1 MEPIRYG
8 IIGTG
13 TTVGIARNHILGLN
27 QCRDIKL
34 SAIYDIDEK
43 QAQRTYEECG
53 LTDTVICK
61 SWEEL
66 LEHSDAIGICLPNSL
81 HVEYAVRG
89 LQAGK
94 HVLIEKPVSTDAES
108 LKELLD
114 EEKKHAEQ
122 VAMVCFNYRE
132 FPIYQQIRKILDAG
146 DMGQIY
152 RFHLQLGG
160 NRIANKQ
167 VGLEWRMDRR
177 TSGPGAISDFGCHL
191 LDIIHYLL
199 EPSCGPI
206 TELKALLNTCIPER
220 RDLRNGSM
228 QKVTNDDNGVFI
240 GKMENG
246 AVFSCDTSRVG
257 MWRHSIEISGE
268 GGMVY
273 GDFDEDDQLW
283 IWKKEKE
290 GSYQSREKL
299 SVSGLQGH
307 AGILQNFADCIQ
319 GKAVNH
325 RTVTYAG
332 KVQAMIDSMERTGNW
347 RWEDKR

>member
-13 TTVGIARNHILGLN
+13 STVGIARNHILGLN
-27 QCRDIKL
+27 QCSDIKL

-43 QAQRTYEECG
+43 QALRTYKECG

-81 HVEYAVRG
+81 HVEYAVRA

-94 HVLIEKPVSTDAES
+94 HVLIEKPVSTNAES
-108 LKELLD
+108 LGELLE
-114 EEKKHAEQ
+114 EEKKHPGQ

-132 FPIYQQIRKILDAG
+132 FPIYQQIKKMLDAG

-177 TSGPGAISDFGCHL
+177 TSGAGAVSDFGCHL

-199 EPSCGPI
+199 EPCCGPI
-206 TELKALLNTCIPER
+206 IELKALLSTSIPER
-220 RDLRNGSM
+220 RDLADGSM
-228 QKVTNDDNGVFI
+228 RKVTNDDSGVFI
-240 GKMENG
+240 GKMKNG
-246 AVFSCDTSRVG
+246 AVFSCDTSRIG
-257 MWRHSIEISGE
+257 MWRHSIEIAGE
-268 GGMVY
+268 GGMLY
-273 GDFDEDDQLW
+273 GDFDQDDVLW

-290 GSYQSREKL
+290 GPYQTRGQIP
-299 SVSGLQGH
+299 VSGLQGH
-307 AGILQNFADCIQ
+307 AGILQNFADCVQ
-319 GKAVNH
+319 GKAVNY
-325 RTVTYAG
+325 RTVAYAG
-332 KVQAMIDSMERTGNW
+332 RVQAMIDSMERTGSW
-347 RWEDKR
+347 SWEDEK

>member
-13 TTVGIARNHILGLN
+13 STVGIARNHIFGLN
-27 QCRDIKL
+27 QCSDIKL
-34 SAIYDIDEK
+34 SGIYDIDEK
-43 QAQRTYEECG
+43 QALRTYKECG

-81 HVEYAVRG
+81 HVEYAVRA

-94 HVLIEKPVSTDAES
+94 HVLIEKPVSTNAES
-108 LKELLD
+108 LGELLE
-114 EEKKHAEQ
+114 EEKKHPGQ

-132 FPIYQQIRKILDAG
+132 FPIYQQIKKMLDAG

-177 TSGPGAISDFGCHL
+177 TSGAGAVSDFGCHL

-199 EPSCGPI
+199 EPCCGPI
-206 TELKALLNTCIPER
+206 IELKALLSTSIPER
-220 RDLRNGSM
+220 RDLADGSM
-228 QKVTNDDNGVFI
+228 RKVTNDDSGVFI
-240 GKMENG
+240 GKMKNG
-246 AVFSCDTSRVG
+246 AVFSCDTSRIG
-257 MWRHSIEISGE
+257 MWRHSIEIAGE
-268 GGMVY
+268 GGMLY
-273 GDFDEDDQLW
+273 GDFDQDDVLW

-290 GSYQSREKL
+290 GPYQTREQIP
-299 SVSGLQGH
+299 VSGLQGH
-307 AGILQNFADCIQ
+307 AGILQNFADCVQ
-319 GKAVNH
+319 GKAVNY
-325 RTVTYAG
+325 RTVAYAG
-332 KVQAMIDSMERTGNW
+332 RVQAMIDSMERTGSW
-347 RWEDKR
+347 SWEDEK